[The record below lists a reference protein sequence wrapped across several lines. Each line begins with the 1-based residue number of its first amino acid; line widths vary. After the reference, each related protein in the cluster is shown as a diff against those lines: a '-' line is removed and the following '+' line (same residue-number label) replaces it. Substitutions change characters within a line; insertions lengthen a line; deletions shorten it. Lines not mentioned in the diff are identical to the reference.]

1 MCNDLRN
8 DVTFANS
15 RTHPYRESPS
25 KGQYMSTNAI
35 QRVFQPMSN
44 SAGNEEFVT
53 YSEFRG
59 FVTETRTGFVHI
71 ESKIDWLQST
81 MNIRFEAMNERFNS
95 VDKRFDDFTTNI
107 DKRFD
112 DHTANINKRFD
123 DFTANINKRF
133 DDHTANMNK
142 RFEEF
147 TANMDKR
154 FEEFTANIDKRFNE
168 FSASINTRF
177 DDLNK
182 RFDDANTKSHREFVG
197 IMLGFLS
204 INLVIIGS
212 VVGLIA
218 KTG

>member
-1 MCNDLRN
+1 MTSHLDND
-8 DVTFANS
+8 D
-15 RTHPYRESPS
+15 H
-25 KGQYMSTNAI
+25 
-35 QRVFQPMSN
+35 
-44 SAGNEEFVT
+44 EFVT

-71 ESKIDWLQST
+71 ESKIDWLQNT
-81 MNIRFEAMNERFNS
+81 MNIRFEAMTERFNS
-95 VDKRFDDFTTNI
+95 VDKRFDDFTANI
-107 DKRFD
+107 DKRFAAMD
-112 DHTANINKRFD
+112 KRFN
-123 DFTANINKRF
+123 DF
-133 DDHTANMNK
+133 TANMNK

-147 TANMDKR
+147 TAN
-154 FEEFTANIDKRFNE
+154 
-168 FSASINTRF
+168 INFRF

-182 RFDDANTKSHREFVG
+182 RFDDANVKSHREFVG

>member
-1 MCNDLRN
+1 
-8 DVTFANS
+8 
-15 RTHPYRESPS
+15 
-25 KGQYMSTNAI
+25 MSASAI

-44 SAGNEEFVT
+44 SAENEEFVT

-59 FVTETRTGFVHI
+59 FVAETRTGFVHI

-81 MNIRFEAMNERFNS
+81 MNLRFEAMTERF
-95 VDKRFDDFTTNI
+95 VAI

-112 DHTANINKRFD
+112 DHTANINKRFEEFSANIDKRFDAMDKRFD
-123 DFTANINKRF
+123 DYTANINKRF
-133 DDHTANMNK
+133 EEFSANIDKRFDDFTSNINK

-147 TANMDKR
+147 TAN
-154 FEEFTANIDKRFNE
+154 I
-168 FSASINTRF
+168 
-177 DDLNK
+177 NK

>member
-1 MCNDLRN
+1 M
-8 DVTFANS
+8 TSHA
-15 RTHPYRESPS
+15 E
-25 KGQYMSTNAI
+25 
-35 QRVFQPMSN
+35 
-44 SAGNEEFVT
+44 NEEFVT

-81 MNIRFEAMNERFNS
+81 MNIRFEAM
-95 VDKRFDDFTTNI
+95 DKRFDDFTTNI

-112 DHTANINKRFD
+112 D
-123 DFTANINKRF
+123 FTANINKRF
-133 DDHTANMNK
+133 
-142 RFEEF
+142 EEF
-147 TANMDKR
+147 TA
-154 FEEFTANIDKRFNE
+154 TI
-168 FSASINTRF
+168 
-177 DDLNK
+177 NK

>member
-25 KGQYMSTNAI
+25 KGQYMSTSAI
-35 QRVFQPMSN
+35 QRVFPPMSN
-44 SAGNEEFVT
+44 PTENEEFVT

-81 MNIRFEAMNERFNS
+81 MNIRFEAMNERFES
-95 VDKRFDDFTTNI
+95 MDKRFDAM

-112 DHTANINKRFD
+112 DHTANINKRFEEFSANIDKRFDAMDKRFD

-133 DDHTANMNK
+133 
-142 RFEEF
+142 
-147 TANMDKR
+147 
-154 FEEFTANIDKRFNE
+154 EEFTANI
-168 FSASINTRF
+168 
-177 DDLNK
+177 NK

-204 INLVIIGS
+204 VNLVIIGS
-212 VVGLIA
+212 VVGLIT

>member
-1 MCNDLRN
+1 MS
-8 DVTFANS
+8 NS
-15 RTHPYRESPS
+15 
-25 KGQYMSTNAI
+25 AI
-35 QRVFQPMSN
+35 QRVFPPMN
-44 SAGNEEFVT
+44 TPPTNDDHEFVT

-71 ESKIDWLQST
+71 ESKIDWLQNT
-81 MNIRFEAMNERFNS
+81 MNIRFEAMTERFNS

-107 DKRFD
+107 
-112 DHTANINKRFD
+112 
-123 DFTANINKRF
+123 
-133 DDHTANMNK
+133 NK

-147 TANMDKR
+147 TAN
-154 FEEFTANIDKRFNE
+154 I
-168 FSASINTRF
+168 
-177 DDLNK
+177 NK
-182 RFDDANTKSHREFVG
+182 RFDDANTKSHREFIG

>member
-25 KGQYMSTNAI
+25 KGQYMSTSAI
-35 QRVFQPMSN
+35 QRVFPPMSN

-81 MNIRFEAMNERFNS
+81 MNIRFEAMNERFEAI
-95 VDKRFDDFTTNI
+95 DKRFDDFTANI

-112 DHTANINKRFD
+112 DHTANINKRFEEFSANIDKRFDAMDKRFD

-133 DDHTANMNK
+133 
-142 RFEEF
+142 
-147 TANMDKR
+147 
-154 FEEFTANIDKRFNE
+154 EEFTANINR
-168 FSASINTRF
+168 
-177 DDLNK
+177 

>member
-1 MCNDLRN
+1 MNN
-8 DVTFANS
+8 
-15 RTHPYRESPS
+15 P
-25 KGQYMSTNAI
+25 
-35 QRVFQPMSN
+35 
-44 SAGNEEFVT
+44 AGNDDHEFVT

-59 FVTETRTGFVHI
+59 FVTETRTGFVHL

-81 MNIRFEAMNERFNS
+81 MNIRFEA
-95 VDKRFDDFTTNI
+95 I
-107 DKRFD
+107 D
-112 DHTANINKRFD
+112 KRFD

-133 DDHTANMNK
+133 DDHTANINK
-142 RFEEF
+142 RFE
-147 TANMDKR
+147 AIGKR
-154 FEEFTANIDKRFNE
+154 FDDFT
-168 FSASINTRF
+168 ASINARF

>member
-1 MCNDLRN
+1 
-8 DVTFANS
+8 
-15 RTHPYRESPS
+15 
-25 KGQYMSTNAI
+25 
-35 QRVFQPMSN
+35 MSN
-44 SAGNEEFVT
+44 SAENEEFVT

-81 MNIRFEAMNERFNS
+81 MNIRFEAM
-95 VDKRFDDFTTNI
+95 

-112 DHTANINKRFD
+112 DHTANINKRFEEFSANIDKRFDAMDKRFD

-133 DDHTANMNK
+133 
-142 RFEEF
+142 
-147 TANMDKR
+147 
-154 FEEFTANIDKRFNE
+154 EEFTANI
-168 FSASINTRF
+168 
-177 DDLNK
+177 NK

>member
-1 MCNDLRN
+1 MS
-8 DVTFANS
+8 NS
-15 RTHPYRESPS
+15 
-25 KGQYMSTNAI
+25 AI
-35 QRVFQPMSN
+35 QRVFPPMSTPTTN
-44 SAGNEEFVT
+44 DDHEFVT

-59 FVTETRTGFVHI
+59 FVTETRNGFVHI
-71 ESKIDWLQST
+71 ESKIDWLQNT
-81 MNIRFEAMNERFNS
+81 MNIRFEAMTERFNS
-95 VDKRFDDFTTNI
+95 VDKRFDDFT
-107 DKRFD
+107 
-112 DHTANINKRFD
+112 
-123 DFTANINKRF
+123 
-133 DDHTANMNK
+133 ANMNK

-147 TANMDKR
+147 TAN
-154 FEEFTANIDKRFNE
+154 
-168 FSASINTRF
+168 INFRF

>member
-1 MCNDLRN
+1 
-8 DVTFANS
+8 
-15 RTHPYRESPS
+15 
-25 KGQYMSTNAI
+25 MSASAI
-35 QRVFQPMSN
+35 QRVFQPMN
-44 SAGNEEFVT
+44 NPAGNEEFVT

-81 MNIRFEAMNERFNS
+81 MNLRFEAM
-95 VDKRFDDFTTNI
+95 D
-107 DKRFD
+107 
-112 DHTANINKRFD
+112 KRFD

-133 DDHTANMNK
+133 
-142 RFEEF
+142 
-147 TANMDKR
+147 
-154 FEEFTANIDKRFNE
+154 EEFTANI
-168 FSASINTRF
+168 
-177 DDLNK
+177 NK

>member
-1 MCNDLRN
+1 
-8 DVTFANS
+8 
-15 RTHPYRESPS
+15 
-25 KGQYMSTNAI
+25 
-35 QRVFQPMSN
+35 MSN

-81 MNIRFEAMNERFNS
+81 MNIRFEAMNERFN
-95 VDKRFDDFTTNI
+95 DHTANI
-107 DKRFD
+107 NKRFD

-123 DFTANINKRF
+123 DHTANINKRFEEFSANIDKRFDAMDKRFDDFTANINKRFEEFTANINKRF
-133 DDHTANMNK
+133 DD
-142 RFEEF
+142 
-147 TANMDKR
+147 
-154 FEEFTANIDKRFNE
+154 
-168 FSASINTRF
+168 AS
-177 DDLNK
+177 
-182 RFDDANTKSHREFVG
+182 TKSHREFVG

>member
-1 MCNDLRN
+1 
-8 DVTFANS
+8 
-15 RTHPYRESPS
+15 
-25 KGQYMSTNAI
+25 MSSSAT
-35 QRVFQPMSN
+35 QRVFPPMSD
-44 SAGNEEFVT
+44 SSGNHGHEFVT

-59 FVTETRTGFVHI
+59 FVAETRTGFVHV
-71 ESKIDWLQST
+71 ESKIEWLQST
-81 MNIRFEAMNERFNS
+81 MNIRFEAMTERFNS
-95 VDKRFDDFTTNI
+95 VDKRFDDFTANIDKRFNSVDKRFDDFTANI

-112 DHTANINKRFD
+112 AMDKRFD

-133 DDHTANMNK
+133 
-142 RFEEF
+142 
-147 TANMDKR
+147 
-154 FEEFTANIDKRFNE
+154 EEFTANI
-168 FSASINTRF
+168 
-177 DDLNK
+177 NK

>member
-1 MCNDLRN
+1 
-8 DVTFANS
+8 
-15 RTHPYRESPS
+15 
-25 KGQYMSTNAI
+25 MSTSAV
-35 QRVFQPMSN
+35 QRVFPPMNN

-53 YSEFRG
+53 YSEFRS

-81 MNIRFEAMNERFNS
+81 MNIRFEAVTERFNS
-95 VDKRFDDFTTNI
+95 VDKRFDDFT
-107 DKRFD
+107 
-112 DHTANINKRFD
+112 ANIN
-123 DFTANINKRF
+123 
-133 DDHTANMNK
+133 
-142 RFEEF
+142 
-147 TANMDKR
+147 KR

-168 FSASINTRF
+168 FSTNINARF

-212 VVGLIA
+212 VIGLIA

>member
-1 MCNDLRN
+1 
-8 DVTFANS
+8 
-15 RTHPYRESPS
+15 
-25 KGQYMSTNAI
+25 
-35 QRVFQPMSN
+35 MSN
-44 SAGNEEFVT
+44 PTENEEFVT

-81 MNIRFEAMNERFNS
+81 MNIRFEAMNERFES
-95 VDKRFDDFTTNI
+95 MDKRFDAM

-112 DHTANINKRFD
+112 DHTANINKRFEEFSANIDKRFDAMDKRFD

-133 DDHTANMNK
+133 
-142 RFEEF
+142 
-147 TANMDKR
+147 
-154 FEEFTANIDKRFNE
+154 EEFTANI
-168 FSASINTRF
+168 
-177 DDLNK
+177 NK

-204 INLVIIGS
+204 VNLVIIGS
-212 VVGLIA
+212 VVGLIT

>member
-1 MCNDLRN
+1 
-8 DVTFANS
+8 
-15 RTHPYRESPS
+15 
-25 KGQYMSTNAI
+25 
-35 QRVFQPMSN
+35 MSN
-44 SAGNEEFVT
+44 SAENEESVT

-59 FVTETRTGFVHI
+59 FVTETRTGFVHL

-81 MNIRFEAMNERFNS
+81 MNIRFEAM
-95 VDKRFDDFTTNI
+95 DKRFDDFTANI
-107 DKRFD
+107 NTRFD

-123 DFTANINKRF
+123 DHTANMNKRFEEFTANINKRF

-147 TANMDKR
+147 TASINKR
-154 FEEFTANIDKRFNE
+154 FDE
-168 FSASINTRF
+168 FSTNINARF
-177 DDLNK
+177 DDLNM
-182 RFDDANTKSHREFVG
+182 RFDDANVKSHREFVG

>member
-25 KGQYMSTNAI
+25 KGQYMSTSAI
-35 QRVFQPMSN
+35 QRVFPPMSN
-44 SAGNEEFVT
+44 PTENEEFVT

-81 MNIRFEAMNERFNS
+81 MNIRFEAM
-95 VDKRFDDFTTNI
+95 D
-107 DKRFD
+107 
-112 DHTANINKRFD
+112 KRFD

-133 DDHTANMNK
+133 
-142 RFEEF
+142 
-147 TANMDKR
+147 
-154 FEEFTANIDKRFNE
+154 EEFTANI
-168 FSASINTRF
+168 
-177 DDLNK
+177 NK

-204 INLVIIGS
+204 VNLVIIGS
-212 VVGLIA
+212 VVGLIT

>member
-1 MCNDLRN
+1 
-8 DVTFANS
+8 
-15 RTHPYRESPS
+15 
-25 KGQYMSTNAI
+25 MSASAI
-35 QRVFQPMSN
+35 QRVFPPMSN
-44 SAGNEEFVT
+44 SSGNDDHEFVT

-59 FVTETRTGFVHI
+59 FVAETRTGFVHI

-81 MNIRFEAMNERFNS
+81 MNLRFEAMNERFEA
-95 VDKRFDDFTTNI
+95 I

-112 DHTANINKRFD
+112 DHTANINKRFEEFSANIDKRFDAMDKRFD

-133 DDHTANMNK
+133 
-142 RFEEF
+142 
-147 TANMDKR
+147 
-154 FEEFTANIDKRFNE
+154 EEFTANI
-168 FSASINTRF
+168 
-177 DDLNK
+177 NK

>member
-1 MCNDLRN
+1 
-8 DVTFANS
+8 
-15 RTHPYRESPS
+15 
-25 KGQYMSTNAI
+25 
-35 QRVFQPMSN
+35 MSN

-53 YSEFRG
+53 YSEFRS

-71 ESKIDWLQST
+71 ESKIEWLQST
-81 MNIRFEAMNERFNS
+81 MNIRFEAITERFEAI
-95 VDKRFDDFTTNI
+95 DKRFDDFTTNI

-112 DHTANINKRFD
+112 AMDKRFDDHAANINKRFEEFTANIDKRFEAMDKRFD

-133 DDHTANMNK
+133 
-142 RFEEF
+142 
-147 TANMDKR
+147 
-154 FEEFTANIDKRFNE
+154 EEFTANI
-168 FSASINTRF
+168 
-177 DDLNK
+177 NK

>member
-1 MCNDLRN
+1 
-8 DVTFANS
+8 
-15 RTHPYRESPS
+15 
-25 KGQYMSTNAI
+25 
-35 QRVFQPMSN
+35 MSN
-44 SAGNEEFVT
+44 PTENEEFVT

-81 MNIRFEAMNERFNS
+81 MNIRFEAMNERF
-95 VDKRFDDFTTNI
+95 DAI

-112 DHTANINKRFD
+112 DHTANINKRFEEFSANIDKRFDAMDKRFD

-133 DDHTANMNK
+133 
-142 RFEEF
+142 
-147 TANMDKR
+147 
-154 FEEFTANIDKRFNE
+154 EEFTANI
-168 FSASINTRF
+168 
-177 DDLNK
+177 NK

-204 INLVIIGS
+204 VNLVIIGS
-212 VVGLIA
+212 VVGLIT

>member
-1 MCNDLRN
+1 
-8 DVTFANS
+8 
-15 RTHPYRESPS
+15 
-25 KGQYMSTNAI
+25 MSTSAI
-35 QRVFQPMSN
+35 QRVFPPMSN
-44 SAGNEEFVT
+44 SAENEEFVT

-81 MNIRFEAMNERFNS
+81 MNIRFEAMNERFEAI
-95 VDKRFDDFTTNI
+95 DKRFDDFTANI

-112 DHTANINKRFD
+112 DHTANINKRFEEFSANIDKRFDAMDKRFD
-123 DFTANINKRF
+123 DFTANINKRI
-133 DDHTANMNK
+133 
-142 RFEEF
+142 
-147 TANMDKR
+147 
-154 FEEFTANIDKRFNE
+154 EEFTANINR
-168 FSASINTRF
+168 
-177 DDLNK
+177 

-197 IMLGFLS
+197 IMLGFLL

>member
-1 MCNDLRN
+1 
-8 DVTFANS
+8 
-15 RTHPYRESPS
+15 
-25 KGQYMSTNAI
+25 
-35 QRVFQPMSN
+35 MSN
-44 SAGNEEFVT
+44 SAENEEFVT

-71 ESKIDWLQST
+71 ESKINWLQST
-81 MNIRFEAMNERFNS
+81 MNIRFEAM
-95 VDKRFDDFTTNI
+95 D
-107 DKRFD
+107 
-112 DHTANINKRFD
+112 KRFD

-147 TANMDKR
+147 TASINKRFDDHTANMNKR
-154 FEEFTANIDKRFNE
+154 FEEFTASINKRFDE
-168 FSASINTRF
+168 FSTNINARF

-182 RFDDANTKSHREFVG
+182 RFDDANVKSHREFVG

>member
-1 MCNDLRN
+1 MNN
-8 DVTFANS
+8 PA
-15 RTHPYRESPS
+15 E
-25 KGQYMSTNAI
+25 
-35 QRVFQPMSN
+35 
-44 SAGNEEFVT
+44 NEEFVT

-59 FVTETRTGFVHI
+59 FVTETRNGFVHI
-71 ESKIDWLQST
+71 ESKIDWLQNT
-81 MNIRFEAMNERFNS
+81 MSIRFEAM
-95 VDKRFDDFTTNI
+95 D
-107 DKRFD
+107 
-112 DHTANINKRFD
+112 KRFD
-123 DFTANINKRF
+123 DFTANIDKRFEAMDKRF
-133 DDHTANMNK
+133 DDFTANMNK

-147 TANMDKR
+147 TAN
-154 FEEFTANIDKRFNE
+154 
-168 FSASINTRF
+168 INFRF

>member
-1 MCNDLRN
+1 
-8 DVTFANS
+8 
-15 RTHPYRESPS
+15 
-25 KGQYMSTNAI
+25 
-35 QRVFQPMSN
+35 MSN
-44 SAGNEEFVT
+44 SAENEEFVT

-81 MNIRFEAMNERFNS
+81 MNIRFEAMNERFEAI
-95 VDKRFDDFTTNI
+95 DKRFDDFTTNI
-107 DKRFD
+107 
-112 DHTANINKRFD
+112 
-123 DFTANINKRF
+123 
-133 DDHTANMNK
+133 
-142 RFEEF
+142 
-147 TANMDKR
+147 
-154 FEEFTANIDKRFNE
+154 
-168 FSASINTRF
+168 
-177 DDLNK
+177 NK

>member
-25 KGQYMSTNAI
+25 KGQYMSTSAI
-35 QRVFQPMSN
+35 QRVFPPMSN
-44 SAGNEEFVT
+44 PTENEEFVT

-81 MNIRFEAMNERFNS
+81 MNIRFEAMNDRFEAM
-95 VDKRFDDFTTNI
+95 

-112 DHTANINKRFD
+112 DHTANINKRFEEFSANIDKRFDAMDKRFD

-133 DDHTANMNK
+133 
-142 RFEEF
+142 
-147 TANMDKR
+147 
-154 FEEFTANIDKRFNE
+154 EEFTANI
-168 FSASINTRF
+168 
-177 DDLNK
+177 NK

>member
-1 MCNDLRN
+1 
-8 DVTFANS
+8 
-15 RTHPYRESPS
+15 
-25 KGQYMSTNAI
+25 MSTSAV
-35 QRVFQPMSN
+35 QRVFPPMSN

-81 MNIRFEAMNERFNS
+81 MNIRFEAMTERFEAI
-95 VDKRFDDFTTNI
+95 DKRFDDFSANI

-112 DHTANINKRFD
+112 AMDKRFD

-133 DDHTANMNK
+133 
-142 RFEEF
+142 
-147 TANMDKR
+147 
-154 FEEFTANIDKRFNE
+154 EEFTANI
-168 FSASINTRF
+168 
-177 DDLNK
+177 NK

-204 INLVIIGS
+204 VNLVIIGS
-212 VVGLIA
+212 VIGLIA

>member
-25 KGQYMSTNAI
+25 KGQYMSTSAI
-35 QRVFQPMSN
+35 QRVFPPMSN
-44 SAGNEEFVT
+44 PTENEEFVT

-81 MNIRFEAMNERFNS
+81 MNIRFEAMNERFES
-95 VDKRFDDFTTNI
+95 MD
-107 DKRFD
+107 
-112 DHTANINKRFD
+112 KRFD

-133 DDHTANMNK
+133 
-142 RFEEF
+142 
-147 TANMDKR
+147 
-154 FEEFTANIDKRFNE
+154 EEFTANI
-168 FSASINTRF
+168 
-177 DDLNK
+177 NK

>member
-1 MCNDLRN
+1 
-8 DVTFANS
+8 
-15 RTHPYRESPS
+15 
-25 KGQYMSTNAI
+25 MSASAV
-35 QRVFQPMSN
+35 QRVFPPMSN

-81 MNIRFEAMNERFNS
+81 MNIRFEAVTERFNS

-123 DFTANINKRF
+123 DFTANINK
-133 DDHTANMNK
+133 
-142 RFEEF
+142 
-147 TANMDKR
+147 
-154 FEEFTANIDKRFNE
+154 
-168 FSASINTRF
+168 RF

>member
-1 MCNDLRN
+1 
-8 DVTFANS
+8 
-15 RTHPYRESPS
+15 
-25 KGQYMSTNAI
+25 
-35 QRVFQPMSN
+35 MSN

-59 FVTETRTGFVHI
+59 FVTETRTGFVHL

-81 MNIRFEAMNERFNS
+81 MNIRFEAM
-95 VDKRFDDFTTNI
+95 DKRFDDFTANI

-112 DHTANINKRFD
+112 DHTANINKRFEEFSANIDKRFDAMDKRFD
-123 DFTANINKRF
+123 DFTANI
-133 DDHTANMNK
+133 
-142 RFEEF
+142 
-147 TANMDKR
+147 
-154 FEEFTANIDKRFNE
+154 
-168 FSASINTRF
+168 
-177 DDLNK
+177 NK

-212 VVGLIA
+212 VVGLIV

>member
-1 MCNDLRN
+1 MNTPTTND
-8 DVTFANS
+8 D
-15 RTHPYRESPS
+15 H
-25 KGQYMSTNAI
+25 
-35 QRVFQPMSN
+35 
-44 SAGNEEFVT
+44 EFVT
-53 YSEFRG
+53 HSEFRG

-71 ESKIDWLQST
+71 ESKIDWLQNT
-81 MNIRFEAMNERFNS
+81 MNIRFEAMTERFNS
-95 VDKRFDDFTTNI
+95 VDKRFDDFTANI
-107 DKRFD
+107 DKRFEAMD
-112 DHTANINKRFD
+112 KRFD
-123 DFTANINKRF
+123 DFTANIDKRFEAMDKRF
-133 DDHTANMNK
+133 DDFTANMNK

-147 TANMDKR
+147 TAN
-154 FEEFTANIDKRFNE
+154 
-168 FSASINTRF
+168 INFRF

>member
-1 MCNDLRN
+1 
-8 DVTFANS
+8 
-15 RTHPYRESPS
+15 
-25 KGQYMSTNAI
+25 MSTSAI
-35 QRVFQPMSN
+35 QRVFPPMSN

-81 MNIRFEAMNERFNS
+81 MNIRFEAMNERFN
-95 VDKRFDDFTTNI
+95 DHTANINKRFDEHTANI
-107 DKRFD
+107 NKRFD
-112 DHTANINKRFD
+112 DHTANINKRFEEFSANIDKRFDAMDKRFD

-133 DDHTANMNK
+133 
-142 RFEEF
+142 
-147 TANMDKR
+147 
-154 FEEFTANIDKRFNE
+154 EEFTANI
-168 FSASINTRF
+168 
-177 DDLNK
+177 NK
-182 RFDDANTKSHREFVG
+182 RFDDASTKSRREFVG